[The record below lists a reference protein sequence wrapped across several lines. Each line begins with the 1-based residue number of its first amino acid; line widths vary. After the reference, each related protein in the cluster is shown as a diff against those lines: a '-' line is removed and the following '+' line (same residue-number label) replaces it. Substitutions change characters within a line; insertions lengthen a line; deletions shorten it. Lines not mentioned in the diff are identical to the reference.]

1 MAGGTHAGGL
11 NEVNW
16 VEKYID
22 RLSEDMK
29 DIRGM
34 ETRMNGRFDELNNR
48 MNEMNDGLNNRMNEM
63 NNRMNEMRDG
73 LNNKIDEN
81 SRHINNLVLAMVVG
95 VGFAIVSAVISL
107 SALLK

>member
-34 ETRMNGRFDELNNR
+34 ETRMNGRFDELDNR
-48 MNEMNDGLNNRMNEM
+48 MNEINDGL

-95 VGFAIVSAVISL
+95 VGVAVVSAVISL

>member
-16 VEKYID
+16 LEKYID

-48 MNEMNDGLNNRMNEM
+48 MNEM
-63 NNRMNEMRDG
+63 RDG

-95 VGFAIVSAVISL
+95 VGVAIVSAVISL